1 MAGRAPRVGLVL
13 AVSALIV
20 ASGCGTATETQT
32 TPVAQVPPVSL
43 SIDQPDGETVA
54 ARVVD
59 GQWVAD
65 VAVAGTSQPG
75 SILRVT
81 TGCADAA
88 CQRSAQT
95 DEQGRWRV
103 PLRAQTTAA
112 KPYVRI
118 IAELAGESAV
128 GLVKLQP
135 GAARGRA
142 AKGKRGGSGSGSGGS
157 GGSAGSAGG
166 SGASSGSAG
175 AGSAQPGTEGVP
187 IPPPPPTI
195 PGSSAPLPG
204 QAGGGGASSLLLVGD
219 SLGVGIQPLLPGQL
233 PGWSVLSDSRVNRTL
248 AEGMARWRAERADE
262 AVDAFSLFTND
273 SPRNLAALETA
284 VRETARDGCAVWATI
299 ARRTANGDS
308 YGAAND
314 LLGRL
319 AAELP
324 GRLVVVPWAAA
335 VAEHPDWLGRD
346 GVHPNQTGYRAR
358 AQLYAQAARSCA

>member
-1 MAGRAPRVGLVL
+1 MAGRAPLTTGPIAIAVAAAVALLV
-13 AVSALIV
+13 A
-20 ASGCGTATETQT
+20 GCGGGSASTASTG
-32 TPVAQVPPVSL
+32 PQVPPVAL
-43 SIDQPDGETVA
+43 SIDEPDGGAVA
-54 ARVVD
+54 ARAVD
-59 GQWVAD
+59 GRWVAA
-65 VAVAGTSQPG
+65 VTVAGRSQPG

-81 TGCADAA
+81 TGCAAAA
-88 CQRSAQT
+88 CTGGAEA
-95 DEQGRWRV
+95 DEAGAWHVR
-103 PLRAQTTAA
+103 LRAEARPA
-112 KPYVRI
+112 KPYARL

-128 GLVKLQP
+128 GLARLEGP
-135 GAARGRA
+135 RAPRGSAARGSR
-142 AKGKRGGSGSGSGGS
+142 KSGRSAGS
-157 GGSAGSAGG
+157 GGSASPADRVD
-166 SGASSGSAG
+166 
-175 AGSAQPGTEGVP
+175 GVP
-187 IPPPPPTI
+187 VPPPPATLPDSTD
-195 PGSSAPLPG
+195 PLPG
-204 QAGGGGASSLLLVGD
+204 ATPGSAGGGASSLLLVGD
-219 SLGVGIQPLLPGQL
+219 SLAVGIQPLLPGQL
-233 PGWSVLSDSRVNRTL
+233 PGWTVLTDAREDRTL
-248 AEGMARWRAERADE
+248 SEGMARWRVERGDE

-273 SPRNLAALETA
+273 SPRSLTALEAA